1 MKRTVLN
8 LGAILITF
16 IIGIAINNACA
27 DSLEKMSDSELR
39 NLVARL
45 QDEVNSL
52 KNRVA
57 ELEGKVG
64 NNSNSG
70 VPAGSAYAFEVDGIH
85 FSMGGDYCD
94 PVDYCENVSSYQIVG
109 GVRTDI
115 NTPSSRVQYTYDSH
129 GRIVS
134 YSQNTETTEFV
145 INYSYSNKAV
155 TLETKHTD
163 KNPSPNSLSENGSKT
178 VYHLK

>member
-8 LGAILITF
+8 LGAILIAF

-64 NNSNSG
+64 NISNSS

-85 FSMGGDYCD
+85 FSMSGSYCD
-94 PVDYCENVSSYQIVG
+94 PIDYYENVSSYQIVG

-115 NTPSSRVQYTYDSH
+115 NTPSQRMQFTYDSY
-129 GRIVS
+129 GRIAS
-134 YSQNTETTEFV
+134 YSQNSETMEYV
-145 INYSYSNKAV
+145 ANYTYSNKVV
-155 TLETKHTD
+155 TLETKQTY
-163 KNPSPNSLSENGSKT
+163 KNPSPNSLSESGGKT